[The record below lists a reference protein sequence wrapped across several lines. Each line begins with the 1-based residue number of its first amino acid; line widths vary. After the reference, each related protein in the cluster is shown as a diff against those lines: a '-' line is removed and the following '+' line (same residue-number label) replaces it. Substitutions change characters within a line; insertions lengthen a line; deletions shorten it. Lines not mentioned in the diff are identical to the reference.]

1 MERRRHLYKPLQE
14 CLLRLRRP
22 QPYALPHLMCGKE
35 LARLVEPQAFRKRS
49 LAPIEFHDLQP
60 KVQPSMRLTRASPP
74 PGVSAG
80 NAVIVSARWKRVYTV
95 RQHRSRTG
103 SYLCGSV
110 D

>member
-35 LARLVEPQAFRKRS
+35 LARFVEPQAFRKRS

-60 KVQPSMRLTRASPP
+60 KVKPSMRLTRASPT

-80 NAVIVSARWKRVYTV
+80 NAVIVSPRWKRVYTLRPHSYSSGILLV
-95 RQHRSRTG
+95 RIR
-103 SYLCGSV
+103 
-110 D
+110 